1 MEDGTRI
8 GPVFARIEILHSLK
22 AHMLGPFVS
31 CNEADEPRHHVQA
44 GSRLF

>member
-1 MEDGTRI
+1 MEDGRRI
-8 GPVFARIEILHSLK
+8 APVFARIAILHSLK
-22 AHMLGPFVS
+22 VHVLGPFVS